1 MPIPESAASE
11 NQSERPL
18 LKRLCFSYLLRIFRR
33 KNRNFTVLG
42 KLSHIYLKQ
51 IEKISEEEKPETEE
65 KSTKKESEKEV
76 TKENEEEK
84 ELGTIGKSPN
94 EKNEKENKEDIVS
107 NENDNDNEVSNEETN
122 S

>member
-33 KNRNFTVLG
+33 KNRNFTVFG

-51 IEKISEEEKPETEE
+51 IEKNVEMPLTVAGGNDTISAVVSECNF
-65 KSTKKESEKEV
+65 SKEICM
-76 TKENEEEK
+76 T
-84 ELGTIGKSPN
+84 
-94 EKNEKENKEDIVS
+94 
-107 NENDNDNEVSNEETN
+107 
-122 S
+122 

>member
-18 LKRLCFSYLLRIFRR
+18 LKRLCFSHLLRIFRR

-51 IEKISEEEKPETEE
+51 IEKNVEMPLTVAGGNDTINAVVSECNF
-65 KSTKKESEKEV
+65 SKEICM
-76 TKENEEEK
+76 T
-84 ELGTIGKSPN
+84 
-94 EKNEKENKEDIVS
+94 
-107 NENDNDNEVSNEETN
+107 
-122 S
+122 